1 MVLINPI
8 FGLPFSAVDRVS
20 ENEEKKRKGDK
31 KRNKE
36 EDSGD
41 KNRPLSDEERLDPSD
56 ATELSSQ
63 ILDTQTIVKLIEA
76 HLECRKS
83 QEHSL
88 SSASNLYNHVKN
100 IAQTSIFNRAV

>member
-20 ENEEKKRKGDK
+20 ENEDKKRKGDK

-36 EDSGD
+36 EDTEGKGQPFPD
-41 KNRPLSDEERLDPSD
+41 AEKLDPSD
-56 ATELSSQ
+56 VTDLSSQ

-76 HLECRKS
+76 HLECQKT

-100 IAQTSIFNRAV
+100 ISQTSIFNRAV